1 MGSAIVPRRFHD
13 RGPLSA
19 LASAAPG
26 GDPAAMLAALI
37 QAGAPSPGVDL
48 QTQLGPFPARMS
60 LCDHGVWAVQAGP
73 FSGQDALFRLLVLPR
88 RPIAQRA
95 RTAPPTGPSLGEGQA
110 LLAGFEA
117 FRTELMRAASHVG
130 GSDRV
135 WTIRFAA
142 LKTILDGLPED
153 VKRVVRLCDGT
164 RDVLRLAAEGPLPP
178 LVTLKVLDKLLSAGV
193 LVRADLD
200 DELVSTI
207 PTTDD
212 DDGGR
217 GPDRRWQRSRTSPPM
232 AGIGTLPPTA
242 TTTTPTPST
251 VPTATTTAAPA
262 PTTTTV
268 TAPTMPAPTTPA
280 PSETMPAP
288 RAVTT
293 TEPAPVILEQRRLR
307 AANDE
312 ALPRPAPKP
321 RAELHAWLGDEEAFF
336 ESHAPPPSRWHV
348 WQLAA
353 LLVLGSAI
361 GVVLARACG

>member
-1 MGSAIVPRRFHD
+1 
-13 RGPLSA
+13 
-19 LASAAPG
+19 
-26 GDPAAMLAALI
+26 MLAALI

-88 RPIAQRA
+88 RTVSQRA
-95 RTAPPTGPSLGEGQA
+95 RTAPPPGTSLGEGSS

-117 FRTELMRAASHVG
+117 FRTDLLRAASHVG

-164 RDVLRLAAEGPLPP
+164 RDVLRLAAESPLPP

-200 DELVSTI
+200 DELVPATSNH
-207 PTTDD
+207 DD

-232 AGIGTLPPTA
+232 AGIATLPPTA
-242 TTTTPTPST
+242 ATTTTPSPPTLPTPVNAVAAT
-251 VPTATTTAAPA
+251 PTTPPATTPTTPPATPPATTPTATPAPA
-262 PTTTTV
+262 ASRPVSTTTT
-268 TAPTMPAPTTPA
+268 APA
-280 PSETMPAP
+280 ETMPGP
-288 RAVTT
+288 RAVMTT
-293 TEPAPVILEQRRLR
+293 TEPAPVVLEQRRVR
-307 AANDE
+307 TANDD
-312 ALPRPAPKP
+312 ALPRPPPKP
-321 RAELHAWLGDEEAFF
+321 RAELNAWLGDEAAFF
-336 ESHAPPPSRWHV
+336 ESHTPPPARWHV
-348 WQLAA
+348 WQLAV
-353 LLVLGSAI
+353 LLALGSAI